1 MVVKVALI
9 VMVKD
14 TTGLGSNMIGKRFG
28 PDISYNRSK
37 DIKPKETKVSSKPA
51 RKPASKPTLR
61 DRVIQYFKKKGVYNK
76 YAKDGSLTR
85 RIAKGIKMAQDAEK
99 APEPKAKPKAKA
111 TASKSQMSPLDI
123 PKYIRRPGELSIM
136 PDIEVNKNASIVNQI
151 REIARSTGLN
161 LRISSGH
168 RDPDK
173 KKYQSKMFSKT
184 SPHADKS
191 DKDRAFDISHYEE
204 YNNNEGG
211 LRIVTDEEKEYIS
224 KALRAKGR
232 RVLQEYGP
240 TFRGKY
246 PHLHVDKD
254 THHKSGHYD
263 SSRPKGDRVI
273 PTDLSDVK
281 LEEDLKQK
289 SPMQTLKEPDNYV
302 EKRDSVRKMK
312 IARKANFG
320 IY

>member
-1 MVVKVALI
+1 ML
-9 VMVKD
+9 
-14 TTGLGSNMIGKRFG
+14 GKRFG

-37 DIKPKETKVSSKPA
+37 DIKPKETKVY

-85 RIAKGIKMAQDAEK
+85 RIAKGIKMAQDAKK
-99 APEPKAKPKAKA
+99 APKPKAKA

-136 PDIEVNKNASIVNQI
+136 PDIDVNKNASIVNQI

-173 KKYQSKMFSKT
+173 KKYENFSKT
-184 SPHADKS
+184 SAHADKS

-204 YNNNEGG
+204 YKNNKGG

-240 TFRGKY
+240 IYTKGGGEY
-246 PHLHVDKD
+246 PHLHVEKNRGGASGYYDPSKDKV
-254 THHKSGHYD
+254 Y
-263 SSRPKGDRVI
+263 

-281 LEEDLKQK
+281 LEEDLKPKTKK

-302 EKRDSVRKMK
+302 EKRDSIKKMK
-312 IARKANFG
+312 IAREANFG

>member
-1 MVVKVALI
+1 
-9 VMVKD
+9 
-14 TTGLGSNMIGKRFG
+14 MIGKRFG
-28 PDISYNRSK
+28 PDISYNTTK

-51 RKPASKPTLR
+51 SKPSKKPSRKPASKPTLR

-85 RIAKGIKMAQDAEK
+85 RIARGIKMAQDAKK
-99 APEPKAKPKAKA
+99 APKPKAKPKAKA

-173 KKYQSKMFSKT
+173 KKYQSEMFSKT

-204 YNNNEGG
+204 YDNNKGG

-240 TFRGKY
+240 LYEQGKGKENKGGGRF
-246 PHLHVDKD
+246 PHIHVDKD
-254 THHKSGHYD
+254 SDKKSGYY
-263 SSRPKGDRVI
+263 SPYKRKVY

>member
-1 MVVKVALI
+1 
-9 VMVKD
+9 
-14 TTGLGSNMIGKRFG
+14 MIGKRFG

-37 DIKPKETKVSSKPA
+37 DIKPKETKVA

-85 RIAKGIKMAQDAEK
+85 RIAKGIKMAQEAK
-99 APEPKAKPKAKA
+99 KSPVPKAAPKTK
-111 TASKSQMSPLDI
+111 ASKPSIMSTLDI
-123 PKYIRRPGELSIM
+123 PKYIRRPGTLEIKKGVDGTLDA
-136 PDIEVNKNASIVNQI
+136 PIVK
-151 REIARSTGLN
+151 EIADVARSTGLN
-161 LRISSGH
+161 LKISSGH
-168 RDPDK
+168 RGK
-173 KKYQSKMFSKT
+173 ENERYRKT
-184 SPHADKS
+184 SPHSDITDKE
-191 DKDRAFDISHYEE
+191 RAFDISDYDYSNMDSSRRQLTNTERE
-204 YNNNEGG
+204 Y
-211 LRIVTDEEKEYIS
+211 LA
-224 KALRAKGR
+224 KALREKGR

-240 TFRGKY
+240 NFRGKY

-254 THHKSGHYD
+254 THNKSGFYD
-263 SSRPKGDRVI
+263 SSRPKGKKVI
-273 PTDLSDVK
+273 PTDLSDVE
-281 LEEDLKQK
+281 LEEDLKSKPKK